1 MARAVDWFTPRIT
14 KMKNFG
20 PGSLFILAL
29 LVLGTACATTHT
41 TDTLEVSLADLR
53 LIDATALETTGIFVI
68 RIQNQSPEELRV
80 NGAVHKVKLN
90 GISVGSGVHKET
102 LALDRLSD
110 GTQTVTVRFGNL
122 ALARLLHDLSQ
133 TKRVSWQLDSTLF
146 LQAGARSWTAKVSRT
161 GALDLKDFQPARP
174 VGN

>member
-1 MARAVDWFTPRIT
+1 
-14 KMKNFG
+14 MKTLS
-20 PGSLFILAL
+20 PGSLFVLAL
-29 LVLGTACATTHT
+29 LVLVTACATTRPA
-41 TDTLEVSLADLR
+41 DTLEVSLADLS
-53 LIDATALETTGIFVI
+53 LIDATALETTGTFVI
-68 RIQNQSPEELRV
+68 RIQNQSPEALQC
-80 NGAVHKVKLN
+80 NGAVHKVTLN
-90 GISVGSGVHKET
+90 GIRVGSGVQKET

-161 GALDLKDFQPARP
+161 GALDLKEFQSARP
-174 VGN
+174 AGN